1 MGQVL
6 DAPATRRPLA
16 GLRERLVRRTLPT
29 LPDGVRRRRPRD
41 LGTCTRLL
49 NRAFFEGLFPGT
61 RPPDPRAWLEGPD
74 VLDAWV
80 AERDGDVVG
89 HVALLRP
96 CTDVVRWREIT
107 GHLVDDVAVV
117 GMLFVRPRYRG
128 RGIGTAMVQ
137 AAADEARARGLV
149 AVNEVVGPAPLPHV
163 HPPGDG
169 WRLRASDRRPGAK
182 AMWVH
187 RFEKVVQVE
196 AL

>member
-6 DAPATRRPLA
+6 DASATRRPLA
-16 GLRERLVRRTLPT
+16 GLRERLVRRPPPLE
-29 LPDGVRRRRPRD
+29 GVRRRRPRD

-49 NRAFFEGLFPGT
+49 HRAFFEGLFPGT

-96 CTDVVRWREIT
+96 SSDLVRWREIT

-128 RGIGTAMVQ
+128 RGIGTAMVR
-137 AAADEARARGLV
+137 AATDEARARGLV
-149 AVNEVVGPAPLPHV
+149 AVNEVVGPGPLPPV
-163 HPPGDG
+163 HPPGVG
-169 WRLRASDRRPGAK
+169 WRLRDSDRRPGAK

-187 RFEKVVQVE
+187 RFENVEQVG